1 MKKLLSIVCCVMILF
16 TVSSCTKQYITPNP
30 NQTVY
35 ANLASTDWTAFTDAA
50 GVKSYRA
57 VINVNQLDD
66 ASVKYDGV
74 LIAFSYDDGATYE
87 QLPEVYGN
95 LSYSYIYYNGK
106 IEINAQTA
114 DGTTAIQPTDPIK
127 AKIIL
132 VYSN

>member
-1 MKKLLSIVCCVMILF
+1 MKKLLSIVSCVMILF

-35 ANLASTDWTAFTDAA
+35 ADIPASAWTLYTDPA
-50 GVKSYRA
+50 GVKSYKA
-57 VINVNQLDD
+57 VIPVPQLDD
-66 ASVKYDGV
+66 VSVQYDGV
-74 LIAFSYDDGATYE
+74 LVAFSYDGGATYE

-95 LSYSYIYYNGK
+95 LSYSYIYYNK
-106 IEINAQTA
+106 TIEVNAQTA
-114 DGTTAIQPTDPIK
+114 DGTTAVQPTDPIK